1 MYKKRIVVN
10 DIAASTGGT
19 LVILKE
25 FYKYI
30 SKYGGEYEWIFLL
43 GKRYVEEKENIK
55 VIVLEEVKNSWLKR
69 LKFDLYKGKKY
80 INKLKP
86 DVVISLQNTIV
97 FGLNIKQIVYIH
109 QLIPFQKTKR
119 FSFLK
124 KDERLLFI
132 HQYCIGFII
141 KRSIKK
147 ADLVIVQTNCM
158 KKAVLK
164 ETGVE
169 SKKIII
175 VTPDLQ
181 LDNINNERIDLK
193 NNYFFYPASNA
204 IYKNYEC
211 IFNAC
216 EILNK
221 KSITNFKITLTI
233 KEFGKRRL
241 PNIKFVDKVSRE
253 QVIKKYA
260 ESILLFPSYMESLGL
275 PLLEARK
282 MGTIIFASDCDF
294 SHEILDGYENAY
306 FFDPFKPSELA
317 GLIENKING
326 EIELYRNV
334 NKEIHSE
341 NNDWKVIFEII

>member
-124 KDERLLFI
+124 KDEVF
-132 HQYCIGFII
+132 
-141 KRSIKK
+141 
-147 ADLVIVQTNCM
+147 
-158 KKAVLK
+158 
-164 ETGVE
+164 
-169 SKKIII
+169 
-175 VTPDLQ
+175 
-181 LDNINNERIDLK
+181 
-193 NNYFFYPASNA
+193 
-204 IYKNYEC
+204 
-211 IFNAC
+211 
-216 EILNK
+216 
-221 KSITNFKITLTI
+221 
-233 KEFGKRRL
+233 
-241 PNIKFVDKVSRE
+241 
-253 QVIKKYA
+253 
-260 ESILLFPSYMESLGL
+260 
-275 PLLEARK
+275 
-282 MGTIIFASDCDF
+282 
-294 SHEILDGYENAY
+294 
-306 FFDPFKPSELA
+306 
-317 GLIENKING
+317 
-326 EIELYRNV
+326 
-334 NKEIHSE
+334 
-341 NNDWKVIFEII
+341 

>member
-25 FYKYI
+25 FYEYI
-30 SKYGGEYEWIFLL
+30 SRYGEEYEWIFLL
-43 GKRYVEEKENIK
+43 GEKYVKEKVNIK
-55 VIVLEEVKNSWLKR
+55 VIVLKEVKNSWIER

-80 INKLKP
+80 INKLRP

-119 FSFLK
+119 FSFFK
-124 KDERLLFI
+124 KEERLLFI
-132 HQYCIGFII
+132 HQYFIGCII

-147 ADLVIVQTNCM
+147 AHLIIVQTNYM
-158 KKAVLK
+158 KKVILK
-164 ETGVE
+164 QTGVE

-181 LDNINNERIDLK
+181 LDSINNEIIDLK
-193 NNYFFYPASNA
+193 NNYFFYPASNV

-211 IFNAC
+211 IFKAC
-216 EILNK
+216 EILNT
-221 KSITNFKITLTI
+221 KSITNFKILLTI
-233 KEFGKRRL
+233 KRFGKRIFS
-241 PNIKFVDKVSRE
+241 NIEFMDKISRE
-253 QVIKKYA
+253 QVIKKYR
-260 ESILLFPSYMESLGL
+260 ESVLIFPSYMESLGL

-294 SHEILDGYENAY
+294 AHEILDDYENAY
-306 FFDPFKPSELA
+306 FFNPFKPKELA
-317 GLIENKING
+317 LLMEKKVSGKIKFYKDANRHINNKSGGWKLLIKNI
-326 EIELYRNV
+326 
-334 NKEIHSE
+334 
-341 NNDWKVIFEII
+341 